1 MLLQV
6 LKLPQNPDS
15 QAIQRQYNKLK
26 RENQGNEAAI
36 ARIENAHSALMMRNL
51 SARLKV
57 GTRLHTFSLHLRGTQ
72 TRRYLFVRV
81 GVKWQKRSDLQT
93 RHSISHGAPG

>member
-1 MLLQV
+1 MQARHQLSQLLQV

-26 RENQGNEAAI
+26 RENKGNEAAI

-57 GTRLHTFSLHLRGTQ
+57 CALAGTHVLESHL
-72 TRRYLFVRV
+72 L
-81 GVKWQKRSDLQT
+81 SIDLLL
-93 RHSISHGAPG
+93 